1 MQKQTI
7 GGEKM
12 RKQRIQA
19 ARIVIALVLM
29 VVGFLGVCPKASA
42 ENVQELN
49 GVQYTED
56 EQGNVTVV
64 GYTGSE
70 PDLNLEYLLTD
81 EEGNTKNV
89 IKIADEALK
98 GNKTITDLEIP
109 DTCTEIGASA
119 FQGCTKLAYVG
130 PTGLTGPTT
139 LTIGASAFEGC
150 SALGR
155 ILLERSCDLSIGDR
169 AFYGCTYLHNT
180 DIGFILPN
188 GTSSIGSYAFY
199 NCGNLLSEITIPN
212 TVISIGD
219 DAFYGCSGIENVNI
233 SKNAKLMSIGDR
245 AFKGTNLG
253 TQDSW
258 WTEATHSITIPANCT
273 SIGEEAFVL
282 AEGNLESVYLY
293 ADVTIGQNAFG
304 EEDETR
310 NNASD
315 IILYGES
322 TYTSAIE
329 YAKNAGTSVKYQVNS
344 SSLEVKP
351 ENAKRVYTY
360 KPGEKITLDPSGLE
374 VTATYKEKDAQ
385 GEVLKGVADV
395 EDCVISEIEEY
406 KIGPQSITVSY
417 GGATAEYEIY
427 VCYDINDLE
436 LLVAAPDSYVY
447 TGDATTPKILIT
459 KDEME
464 LDDKEGLGSN
474 MVVPSSVIPYTL
486 AYENNINAYEGEL
499 KAAVSETIPT
509 VIVTGDNK
517 YITGTKNLYF
527 NIAKANLA
535 DNKDVTVQ
543 LASDSFGYSGEEQK
557 PKYTLYFKGEEI
569 SDSTH
574 YTAEYTDNIHVGTAH
589 VTITADDNAINFKGS
604 KSGCTFKIT
613 PYPLNEEMVA
623 IENQKYTG
631 IAGEPTGITVTHAA
645 ATQNIT
651 LKNGTDYM
659 VVKDS
664 YSQNTEVGNH
674 TVQIEGKGDY
684 SGVVEASYRIEPVDL
699 TDESINVE
707 VSAEK
712 EYTGK
717 TLKPDVKVTQKAVN
731 GDITLKEDIDYTVSI
746 AAKNENGASED
757 APKNIAT
764 YIVTITGKG
773 NYTGNI
779 EEEYK
784 IISIDVRKATV
795 NDVEESYAF
804 TGNEICPN
812 MTVAIGDT
820 ALHEGTDYE
829 VVYENNVEPGKATFT
844 ITGTGIYSGTLE
856 GSFTVLGRPLFVEG
870 AEDNAVIADI
880 EDQIYSGEEI
890 TPEIVVTK
898 NGSALNEDVDY
909 TAQYS
914 QNISAGTAT
923 VTITGIDQYSGT
935 MEKTFEIIPF
945 DIKDCDVNLASTEE
959 VYTGSGITPAVT
971 VKRKTA
977 DEKQIDLQDTDYT
990 VSYEN
995 NEDVGT
1001 ATVTIIGK
1009 GNYTGTVSTS
1019 FTIVKCDL
1027 KDCSVKLVNTEE
1039 VYTGSEIT
1047 PAVAVMRKAADDKQ
1061 VVLKDT
1067 DYTVTYENNV
1077 KVGTADITIT
1087 GKGNYTGTISANF
1100 TIAAFDLKDCSV
1112 KVANTEEIY
1121 TGLEIT
1127 PAVEVMRKGA
1137 DDEQVVLEDTD
1148 YTVTYKNNVDVGTAD
1163 IIITGKG
1170 NYAGTISA
1178 NFTIT
1183 AFDLKDCYVKL
1194 ASTEEAYT
1202 GSAITPAVEVIYK
1215 KGEKNEYSL
1224 VKDTDYTATYEN
1236 NINAG
1241 TAVVTVAGK
1250 GNYAGTVT
1258 LQFTIIAPAP
1268 TSTPDS
1274 NPSPAPSSD
1283 PASQTPEGTEK
1294 AVGTVVTVGNAQYKI
1309 TGAAG
1314 NATGTVSFVKS
1325 TKEKKKLTSLTL
1337 PASVTIDGKKYNVTA
1352 IEKNACKNYT
1362 KLKKLTIGKN
1372 VKSIGASAF
1381 SGCKALKSIKIQ
1393 SSLLTKKTIG
1403 KKAFSGIHKKAVIK
1417 VPKKKL
1423 KEYKKALYSAGASKT
1438 VKIK

>member
-1 MQKQTI
+1 
-7 GGEKM
+7 M

-19 ARIVIALVLM
+19 ARIVIALVMM

-98 GNKTITDLEIP
+98 GNKTITYLKIP

-119 FQGCTKLAYVG
+119 FQGCTKLEYVG
-130 PTGLTGPTT
+130 PTVLTGPTT

-150 SALGR
+150 SALGS

-169 AFYGCTYLHNT
+169 AFYGCTYLHNA

-245 AFKGTNLG
+245 AFKGTNLDNEYSWG
-253 TQDSW
+253 T
-258 WTEATHSITIPANCT
+258 EVNHGITIPASCT
-273 SIGEEAFVL
+273 SIGEEAFAL
-282 AEGNLESVYLY
+282 AEGNLNYVNLY
-293 ADVTIGQNAFG
+293 ADVTIGKNAFG

-310 NNASD
+310 ENASD

-322 TYTSAIE
+322 TYTNAIK
-329 YAKNAGTSVKYQVNS
+329 YAKDAGEAVKYQVNS
-344 SSLEVKP
+344 KSLEVKP
-351 ENAKRVYTY
+351 ENVKRVYTY
-360 KPGEKITLDPSGLE
+360 KPTEEIIIDPNGLE
-374 VTATYKEKDAQ
+374 VTATYKETDEQGKDIT
-385 GEVLKGVADV
+385 GTADV
-395 EDCVISEIEEY
+395 TDCVISEIEQH
-406 KIGPQSITVSY
+406 KIGPQTITVSY
-417 GGATAEYEIY
+417 GGVKATYEIY
-427 VCYDINDLE
+427 VCYDMADLE
-436 LLVAAPDSYVY
+436 LSVAAPDSYVY
-447 TGDATTPKILIT
+447 TGNEKTPKILIT
-459 KDEME
+459 RNETE
-464 LDDKEGLGSN
+464 LDDKDSLGDNMIVPSN
-474 MVVPSSVIPYTL
+474 VVPYSL

-543 LASDSFGYSGEEQK
+543 LASDSVEYSGEEQK
-557 PKYTLYFKGEEI
+557 PKYTLYFKGEVI
-569 SDSTH
+569 SDTDH
-574 YTAEYTDNIHVGTAH
+574 YTAEYTDNIHVGTAYI
-589 VTITADDNAINFKGS
+589 TITADDNAINFKGS
-604 KSGCTFKIT
+604 KSGCSFQIT
-613 PYPLNEEMVA
+613 PYPLNEKMVA

-651 LKNGTDYM
+651 LKNGIDYM

-674 TVQIEGKGDY
+674 TVRIEGKGDY
-684 SGVVEASYRIEPVDL
+684 SGTVEASYRIEPVDL
-699 TDESINVE
+699 RDESIITVE
-707 VSAEK
+707 VSTEK

-717 TLKPDVKVTQKAVN
+717 TLKPDVKVTQKAAN
-731 GDITLKEDIDYTVSI
+731 KDITLKEDTHYTVSVV
-746 AAKNENGASED
+746 AKDETGESED
-757 APKNIAT
+757 APKNIAA
-764 YIVTITGKG
+764 YKVTIAGKG
-773 NYTGNI
+773 NYIGEI
-779 EEEYK
+779 EKEYK
-784 IISIDVRKATV
+784 ITSIDVRKATIS
-795 NDVEESYAF
+795 DVEESYAF
-804 TGNEICPN
+804 TGKEICPN

-844 ITGTGIYSGTLE
+844 ITGKGIYSGTLE
-856 GSFTVLGRPLFVEG
+856 GSFTVLGRPLFVED

-880 EDQIYSGEEI
+880 ENQIYSGEEI
-890 TPEIVVTK
+890 TPEVVVTK
-898 NGSALNEDVDY
+898 NDNTLKKNEDY
-909 TAQYS
+909 TVAYS
-914 QNISAGTAT
+914 KNISAGTAT

-945 DIKDCDVNLASTEE
+945 DVKDCDVKLASAEE
-959 VYTGSGITPAVT
+959 IYTGSEIMPAVT
-971 VKRKTA
+971 VNRKA
-977 DEKQIDLQDTDYT
+977 ANDKYVALEKTDYT
-990 VSYEN
+990 VSCEN
-995 NEDVGT
+995 NVNVGT
-1001 ATVTIIGK
+1001 ATVTITGK
-1009 GNYTGTVSTS
+1009 GNYTGTISKS
-1019 FTIVKCDL
+1019 FTIVAFDL

-1067 DYTVTYENNV
+1067 DYTVTYKNNV
-1077 KVGTADITIT
+1077 DVGTADIVIT
-1087 GKGNYTGTISANF
+1087 GKGNYTGTISKNF
-1100 TIAAFDLKDCSV
+1100 TIAAFDLKDC
-1112 KVANTEEIY
+1112 N
-1121 TGLEIT
+1121 
-1127 PAVEVMRKGA
+1127 
-1137 DDEQVVLEDTD
+1137 
-1148 YTVTYKNNVDVGTAD
+1148 
-1163 IIITGKG
+1163 
-1170 NYAGTISA
+1170 
-1178 NFTIT
+1178 
-1183 AFDLKDCYVKL
+1183 VKL
-1194 ASTEEAYT
+1194 ASTEAAYT
-1202 GSAITPAVEVIYK
+1202 GSAITPAVEATHK
-1215 KGEKNEYSL
+1215 KDEKNVYQL
-1224 VKDTDYTATYEN
+1224 VKDTDYTVTYKN

-1241 TAVVTVAGK
+1241 TAAVTVAGK
-1250 GNYAGTVT
+1250 GNYTGTVD
-1258 LQFTIIAPAP
+1258 LQFTINAPAP
-1268 TSTPDS
+1268 TPTPS
-1274 NPSPAPSSD
+1274 PTPSPAPS
-1283 PASQTPEGTEK
+1283 PAPQTPVSTEK

-1309 TGAAG
+1309 TGTAENTA
-1314 NATGTVSFVKS
+1314 GTVSFVKS
-1325 TKEKKKLTSLTL
+1325 TKDKKKLTSLTI
-1337 PASVTIDGKKYNVTA
+1337 PNTVKIDGKTYNVTA
-1352 IEKNACKNYT
+1352 IEKNACKNYS

-1381 SGCKALKSIKIQ
+1381 AGCKALKSIKIQ
-1393 SSLLTKKTIG
+1393 STLLTKKTIG

-1417 VPKKKL
+1417 VPKKKV
-1423 KEYKKALYSAGASKT
+1423 KEYKKALYGCGVSKT